1 MDDLDSRLLSQ
12 LQSNARESVANLA
25 RLLGVTRPTV
35 QERMRRLERRGI
47 ITGYTVRF
55 HPEHAARQVQAYVM
69 ISVEPKS
76 QARCTAQLQM
86 IDELQSL
93 HSISGS
99 YDLIALF
106 NCETTSQLEKRI
118 DQAAALEGVQ
128 STLTSVVL
136 SEKFSR

>member
-1 MDDLDSRLLSQ
+1 MDDLDSRLLS
-12 LQSNARESVANLA
+12 LLRSNARESVTNLA
-25 RLLGVTRPTV
+25 RVLGVTRPTV
-35 QERMRRLERRGI
+35 QERMRRLEQRGI

-69 ISVEPKS
+69 ISVEPKF
-76 QARCTAQLQM
+76 QARCTAQLLT

-106 NCETTSQLEKRI
+106 NCETTAQLEKRI
-118 DQAAALEGVQ
+118 DQLAAFDGVQ

-136 SEKFSR
+136 SEKSRR